1 MENTMAV
8 NEFSLKF
15 QKLSEQNQKYI
26 LAIEQAMLY
35 AQDSEISV
43 KKDIRKKEED
53 KKDELRRRKK
63 EPDKKTDYV
72 Y

>member
-1 MENTMAV
+1 MENTMAI

-35 AQDSEISV
+35 AQDSEKSV
-43 KKDIRKKEED
+43 KKGHKK
-53 KKDELRRRKK
+53 KRGGQKR
-63 EPDKKTDYV
+63 
-72 Y
+72 

>member
-43 KKDIRKKEED
+43 KKRHKE
-53 KKDELRRRKK
+53 KRGGQKR
-63 EPDKKTDYV
+63 
-72 Y
+72 